1 MQMEDKINLKTQTNK
16 IYKDV
21 KVEIMSKAMCYKFSL
36 DIGSIQHIQYLRLN
50 DFFLQNISY

>member
-1 MQMEDKINLKTQTNK
+1 MEDKINLKTQTNK

-21 KVEIMSKAMCYKFSL
+21 KVEIISKAMCYKFSL
-36 DIGSIQHIQYLRLN
+36 NIGSIQHIQYLRLN